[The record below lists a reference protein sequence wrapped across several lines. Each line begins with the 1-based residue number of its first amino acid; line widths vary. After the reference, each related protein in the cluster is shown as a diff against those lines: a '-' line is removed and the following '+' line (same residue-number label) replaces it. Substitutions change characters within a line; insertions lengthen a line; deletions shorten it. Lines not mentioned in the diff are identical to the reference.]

1 MELDYFVDVCVS
13 RYVYRVLLSVLSDC
27 INRQW
32 GVGSL
37 WIRRVYAAVS
47 VWRAELRTL
56 YIHQCEGKVSWM
68 DPRVF
73 CSVNAKIIQNVP
85 MRTILWCW
93 RSSLKVDINLWLNG
107 LVWVICMCSFVV
119 IIVIISAYIISLRIP
134 CSTVEME
141 TPRDAP
147 SRGMLIRIK
156 AVIYVDWE
164 LPDKFR
170 GKEAD
175 GR

>member
-1 MELDYFVDVCVS
+1 
-13 RYVYRVLLSVLSDC
+13 
-27 INRQW
+27 
-32 GVGSL
+32 
-37 WIRRVYAAVS
+37 
-47 VWRAELRTL
+47 
-56 YIHQCEGKVSWM
+56 
-68 DPRVF
+68 
-73 CSVNAKIIQNVP
+73 
-85 MRTILWCW
+85 
-93 RSSLKVDINLWLNG
+93 
-107 LVWVICMCSFVV
+107 MCSFVV

-170 GKEAD
+170 GKE
-175 GR
+175 GRWSVGSLCDRRWSSSFPMGVALTFVVA